1 MSRHK
6 QALPLPKPAL
16 SAAVRQFVKFNLVGV
31 ANTLVDMAVYFA
43 LRWLGLFFAPAQVIS
58 YGCGM
63 LNSYVCNRLW
73 TFGDRKEP
81 VRGQLWRFAL
91 LNGAMLLLSI
101 GLLYTFKHV
110 LLWSEVPSKIAAT
123 GFTTVINFAG
133 SKLWVFREP

>member
-1 MSRHK
+1 MSRQK
-6 QALPLPKPAL
+6 QALSLPKPAL
-16 SAAVRQFVKFNLVGV
+16 SASVRQFVKFNLVGV

-73 TFGDRKEP
+73 TFGDRKAA

-91 LNGAMLLLSI
+91 LNGMTLLVSI
-101 GLLYTFKHV
+101 GLLYEFTHA
-110 LLWSEVPSKIAAT
+110 LAWGDAAAKIAAT
-123 GFTTVINFAG
+123 VVTTAINFAG
-133 SKLWVFREP
+133 SKLWVFRDK